1 MNKHDTVLE
10 LSVQA
15 IGRMPYY
22 LDYLNELYSS
32 GVTTVSAP
40 NVAAHFGFSEIQ
52 VRKDFSAVSSIQG
65 RPKHGFSI
73 PEIIDDMEMI
83 LGYRNCKDAVLVGA
97 GSLGTAL
104 LEYDGFNKYGIDIVA
119 AFDSDPAKAGG
130 HIGEKQIFPSERI
143 SELCLRMNIHI
154 GIITVPAAAAQ
165 DVCDRLV
172 AGGVKAIWNF
182 APKHLSVPDG
192 ILVQNENMAASL
204 ALLSKH
210 LMDEYEEI
218 KA

>member
-73 PEIIDDMEMI
+73 PELIDDMEMI

-119 AFDSDPAKAGG
+119 AFDSDPVKAGG

-165 DVCDRLV
+165 DVCRLV

-210 LMDEYEEI
+210 LMDEYEEN

>member
-73 PEIIDDMEMI
+73 PELIDDMEMI
-83 LGYRNCKDAVLVGA
+83 LGYRNCRDAVLVGA

-154 GIITVPAAAAQ
+154 TIFT
-165 DVCDRLV
+165 
-172 AGGVKAIWNF
+172 K
-182 APKHLSVPDG
+182 
-192 ILVQNENMAASL
+192 
-204 ALLSKH
+204 
-210 LMDEYEEI
+210 
-218 KA
+218 

>member
-73 PEIIDDMEMI
+73 PELIDDMEMI
-83 LGYRNCKDAVLVGA
+83 LGYRNCRDAVLVGA

-119 AFDSDPAKAGG
+119 VSENEYSYRHYNGACRCRTGCMRPSCRRRSKGNLEFCAQAPFGSGRY
-130 HIGEKQIFPSERI
+130 IGAE
-143 SELCLRMNIHI
+143 
-154 GIITVPAAAAQ
+154 
-165 DVCDRLV
+165 
-172 AGGVKAIWNF
+172 
-182 APKHLSVPDG
+182 
-192 ILVQNENMAASL
+192 
-204 ALLSKH
+204 
-210 LMDEYEEI
+210 
-218 KA
+218 

>member
-73 PEIIDDMEMI
+73 PELIDDMEMI

-119 AFDSDPAKAGG
+119 A
-130 HIGEKQIFPSERI
+130 
-143 SELCLRMNIHI
+143 
-154 GIITVPAAAAQ
+154 
-165 DVCDRLV
+165 
-172 AGGVKAIWNF
+172 
-182 APKHLSVPDG
+182 KHLSVPDG

-210 LMDEYEEI
+210 LMDEYEEN